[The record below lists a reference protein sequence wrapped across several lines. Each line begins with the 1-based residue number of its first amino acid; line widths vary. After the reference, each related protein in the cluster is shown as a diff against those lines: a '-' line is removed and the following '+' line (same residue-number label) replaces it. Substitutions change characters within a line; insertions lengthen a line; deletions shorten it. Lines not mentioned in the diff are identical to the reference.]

1 MPDTENDVLEAAFD
15 TWSVYREHLLDT
27 LQRAKH
33 GLILFDHDL
42 AQTGLESSAAI
53 EALDALARSL
63 HGDDRI
69 RILVRTP
76 VHIERHCPR
85 LLKLVERFGQRIRIR
100 VVGESVTAP
109 DSSFAVADPGMLVTR
124 FHRDRPR
131 GKRVDGPSPES
142 TRYTAQFET
151 MWISARNGPT
161 GAPLGI

>member
-1 MPDTENDVLEAAFD
+1 MPDIENEVKEAAFD
-15 TWSVYREHLLDT
+15 TYSGYRAHLLDT
-27 LQRAKH
+27 VRRATH
-33 GLILFDHDL
+33 GLVLFDHDL
-42 AQTGLESSAAI
+42 AHTGLESSAAI

-63 HGDDRI
+63 PGDDRI

-76 VHIERHCPR
+76 SHIEQHCPR

-100 VVGESVTAP
+100 VLGESATPP
-109 DSSFAVADPGMLVTR
+109 DSSFSVADRRMLVTR

-131 GKRVDGPSPES
+131 GKRVDGANPET

-151 MWISARNGPT
+151 MWVSARNGPS